1 MQYKKSVPRYKIGVK
16 EFLEFAFSQKNAKA
30 VVPCP
35 CVKCNN
41 ERRKCRDEIELDLLK
56 FGIVKSYTRW
66 LRHGE
71 RVDDSTILDNIID
84 ESNEYPL
91 HEHDVMSDM
100 LHDASGVQSDNVV
113 GDKTIGVSES
123 KDPPEATKN
132 FYKLMVDLELELY
145 PSYGKLMNV
154 IMNLQRHN
162 VTILSKDNHPSAT
175 TNLRALA
182 QGPDRAVI
190 SVNGYMVNGFMF
202 RAKDSERGRETQN
215 SGIVVNGETGSSTLD
230 YYGLLQEIIEVQ
242 YLGGNRVTLFKCD
255 WWDVHSH
262 GRGINSDCFN
272 FISVI
277 TSKLLANDPY
287 ILATQAH
294 QVFYVNDVL
303 KPNWKVIVKT
313 TPRNSYD
320 VPELNDHDETN
331 YIDTIYL

>member
-1 MQYKKSVPRYKIGVK
+1 MQYKKSDPRYKIGVK

-84 ESNEYPL
+84 ESNEYQL

-100 LHDASGVQSDNVV
+100 LHDAFGVQSDNVV
-113 GDKTIGVSES
+113 GDETIG
-123 KDPPEATKN
+123 
-132 FYKLMVDLELELY
+132 
-145 PSYGKLMNV
+145 
-154 IMNLQRHN
+154 

-190 SVNGYMVNGFMF
+190 SVNDYMVNGFMF

-262 GRGINSDCFN
+262 GRGINSDCFD
-272 FISVI
+272 FVSVN

-303 KPNWKVIVKT
+303 KPN
-313 TPRNSYD
+313 
-320 VPELNDHDETN
+320 
-331 YIDTIYL
+331 

>member
-1 MQYKKSVPRYKIGVK
+1 M
-16 EFLEFAFSQKNAKA
+16 
-30 VVPCP
+30 
-35 CVKCNN
+35 
-41 ERRKCRDEIELDLLK
+41 
-56 FGIVKSYTRW
+56 
-66 LRHGE
+66 
-71 RVDDSTILDNIID
+71 
-84 ESNEYPL
+84 
-91 HEHDVMSDM
+91 
-100 LHDASGVQSDNVV
+100 
-113 GDKTIGVSES
+113 
-123 KDPPEATKN
+123 
-132 FYKLMVDLELELY
+132 
-145 PSYGKLMNV
+145 
-154 IMNLQRHN
+154 
-162 VTILSKDNHPSAT
+162 SKDNHPSAT

-202 RAKDSERGRETQN
+202 RTKDSERGRETQN
-215 SGIVVNGETGSSTLD
+215 SGIVVNGESGSSTLD

-262 GRGINSDCFN
+262 GRGINSDCFD
-272 FISVI
+272 FISVN

-320 VPELNDHDETN
+320 VPEINDHDETN
-331 YIDTIYL
+331 CMDTIYP